1 MSDLGISNFE
11 IERIIRESNN
21 EELIKN
27 FVGVFSS
34 EKMDKLMDFQ
44 GLMKERSAKYPFLIL
59 NTELGLLEHTGEEFW
74 TFTQTQKLR
83 FFFDSL
89 GIRGLKNFRI

>member
-74 TFTQTQKLR
+74 TFIQKLR

-89 GIRGLKNFRI
+89 GIRCLKNFRI

>member
-74 TFTQTQKLR
+74 TFTQKLR